1 MKRPARL
8 FAAAAFSALW
18 AAAWALP
25 VAAHDDISHPML
37 FVPNKASADVAVI
50 DTASNRVVA
59 RISVGN
65 VPHQVAVSHSLG
77 KLVVSNTDDGTITIV
92 DLATWEIEATVR
104 LGAAPEHMEI
114 SPDGGL
120 VAVGNIAEGTVSL
133 VALAEGRE
141 TARIGG
147 LYDPHNMTF
156 SADGALLYV
165 ANLGAGHVSVIDVAR
180 AAVVNEI
187 RIAGPAVVAALPG
200 GGGPDYQG
208 VVNVTA
214 TLDGRLGFA
223 AHGESDS
230 VAVIDL
236 RRQKVVARIAVGDEP
251 WRAYASAD
259 GRYMLVPNNGD
270 GTVSVISTATLE
282 VVATLPGATGVTGVN
297 SSPTG
302 ATAFVISRAER
313 RIVVLDLVRMGKV
326 RDIALPSTPET
337 GVVSPD
343 NGRLYVAL
351 SGSDQVAVID
361 GASDAPLSL
370 IDGVGGE
377 PWGAMIPGARNYCH

>member
-1 MKRPARL
+1 MKRLTWL
-8 FAAAAFSALW
+8 FAVAAL
-18 AAAWALP
+18 AAAWTLP
-25 VAAHDDISHPML
+25 AAAQDGISHQML
-37 FVPNKASADVAVI
+37 FVPNKASADVAIV
-50 DTASNRVVA
+50 DTSDNRVVA

-65 VPHQVAVSHSLG
+65 VPHQVAVSRSLG
-77 KLVVSNTDDGTITIV
+77 KLVTSNTDDGTITIV
-92 DLATWEIEATVR
+92 DMATREVEATVR
-104 LGAAPEHMEI
+104 LGASPEHMEM

-120 VAVGNIAEGTVSL
+120 VAIGNIAEGTVSL
-133 VALAEGRE
+133 VSLAEGRE
-141 TARIGG
+141 TARIDG
-147 LYDPHNMTF
+147 LYYPHNMTF
-156 SADGALLYV
+156 SADGVLLYV
-165 ANLGAGHVSVIDVAR
+165 ANLGASHVSVIDVAQ

-187 RIAGPAVVAALPG
+187 QIAEPTVVATLPG
-200 GGGPDYQG
+200 GAEPDYQG

-282 VVATLPGATGVTGVN
+282 VVATLPGATDVTGVN

-302 ATAFVISRAER
+302 DAAFVISRAER
-313 RIVVLDLVRMGKV
+313 KIVILDLVGMRKV

-337 GVVSPD
+337 GVVSPA
-343 NGRLYVAL
+343 NGNLYVAL

-361 GASDAPLSL
+361 TADDAPLSL
-370 IDGVGGE
+370 IDGVGDE